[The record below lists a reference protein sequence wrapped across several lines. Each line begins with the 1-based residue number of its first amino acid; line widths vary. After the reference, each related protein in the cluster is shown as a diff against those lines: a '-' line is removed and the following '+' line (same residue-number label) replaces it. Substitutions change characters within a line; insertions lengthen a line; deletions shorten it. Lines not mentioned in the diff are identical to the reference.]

1 MHVQWGNFS
10 ACHCLLKLSSE
21 RFAYSKTMLND
32 ISKFHWH
39 WALLISLKLLF
50 QQHILRYIL
59 WKLIFLLFQ
68 WWWYDF
74 KCECWCC
81 SMHCAIIWHCH
92 IQHNTSYARAHTIIP
107 LIDWCFRL
115 QSFRYKIFI
124 VLKFTIFSVNIRR
137 TYSKSYG
144 DDCYKCHAYI

>member
-1 MHVQWGNFS
+1 MVFQNSIGIELTD
-10 ACHCLLKLSSE
+10 LLKVT
-21 RFAYSKTMLND
+21 FPTAYFTVYFVKT
-32 ISKFHWH
+32 
-39 WALLISLKLLF
+39 
-50 QQHILRYIL
+50 Y
-59 WKLIFLLFQ
+59 FLLFQ

-74 KCECWCC
+74 KCECLCWCWCC

-115 QSFRYKIFI
+115 QSFRYQIFI

-144 DDCYKCHAYI
+144 DDCYKCHAYIKFCEIVDSSRSK